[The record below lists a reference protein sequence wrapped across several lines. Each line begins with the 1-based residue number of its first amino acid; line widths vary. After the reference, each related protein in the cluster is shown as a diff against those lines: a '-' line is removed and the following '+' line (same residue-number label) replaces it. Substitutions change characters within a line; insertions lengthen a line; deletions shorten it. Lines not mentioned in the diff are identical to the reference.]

1 MIRKYLYGGD
11 AIKQTV
17 LKKRGIHMG
26 LGDIF
31 KTGQFKAE
39 IEELKQENI
48 RLQDELSHAQSL
60 LTPEM
65 QNAQKLHERIGKLNA
80 QKSTL
85 ENNIK
90 DIESDITQRRSNI
103 EQLDLEIKNREKQII
118 DLDDEILVQDFGL
131 YRPHYNFANAL
142 DYKEKLAEIR
152 SRQKALIK
160 NKDAV
165 TGNTNW
171 QVNGS
176 VSKGRKMVND
186 TQKLLL
192 RAFNTECD
200 ELISKVKYTNY
211 DASLN
216 RIYKSAEAI
225 SKLGTIMD
233 ISIKHA
239 YLNLKVEEL
248 RLAFEYQQKK
258 QEEKEA
264 QKAARAEMREAARL
278 QKEIEAQRK
287 KIEKEQTHYQTAY
300 DRLMKQLEHSPDDE
314 ALLSKKAE
322 LENQLKDIDK
332 AIKDI
337 DYREANQRAGY
348 VYVISNIGAFGP
360 DVYKIGMT
368 RRLDPQDRVD
378 ELGDASVPFNF
389 DVHAMIFSDDAPA
402 LETALH
408 KAFEDRKLN
417 MVNTRRE
424 FFHVTLNE
432 IKDVVKKNFDK
443 TVEFI
448 DVPDAEQYRI
458 SLKMQHE
465 MHK

>member
-1 MIRKYLYGGD
+1 
-11 AIKQTV
+11 
-17 LKKRGIHMG
+17 MG
-26 LGDIF
+26 VIF
-31 KTGQFKAE
+31 VTY
-39 IEELKQENI
+39 EELLKLSDTEN
-48 RLQDELSHAQSL
+48 LKELARDISL
-60 LTPEM
+60 
-65 QNAQKLHERIGKLNA
+65 HKLN
-80 QKSTL
+80 
-85 ENNIK
+85 
-90 DIESDITQRRSNI
+90 IEK
-103 EQLDLEIKNREKQII
+103 LDSEIKNRENQIV
-118 DLDDEILVQDFGL
+118 DLDDEILVQEFGL

-142 DYKEKLAEIR
+142 DYKDRLAEVR
-152 SRQKALIK
+152 AKQKALIK
-160 NKDAV
+160 SKTAV
-165 TGNTNW
+165 SGNTNW

-176 VSKGRKMVND
+176 SSQGKKMVND

-200 ELISKVKYTNY
+200 ELIGKVKYTNY

-216 RIYKSAEAI
+216 RIYKSAETI
-225 SKLGTIMD
+225 SKLGVIMN
-233 ISIKHA
+233 ISITPS

-248 RLAFEYQQKK
+248 RLSFEYQQKK
-258 QEEKEA
+258 QQEKEA
-264 QKAARAEMREAARL
+264 QKAARAELREAARL

-300 DRLMKQLEHSPDDE
+300 ERLLIQLQTDPENKD
-314 ALLSKKAE
+314 LLDKKLE
-322 LENQLKDIDK
+322 LESQLNDIDK
-332 AIKDI
+332 AMKDI

-360 DVYKIGMT
+360 NVYKIGMT

-402 LETALH
+402 LEAALH
-408 KAFEDRKLN
+408 RAFEDRKLN

-424 FFHVTLNE
+424 FFNVTLDE
-432 IKDVVKKNFDK
+432 IKEVVKKNFDK

-458 SLKMQHE
+458 SQKMRQHLE
-465 MHK
+465 